1 MDAPALHLALPEGWT
16 RSGNEYVRRGAEPGT
31 FLRVQN
37 LTATAPPHTGWS
49 WTISRK
55 NQPSEVSMYYLSTFV
70 AAVQDVER
78 TYCGSRP
85 RRML

>member
-1 MDAPALHLALPEGWT
+1 MDAPALHPVLPEGWT
-16 RSGNEYVRRGAEPGT
+16 RSDDEYVRRGAEPGT
-31 FLRVQN
+31 FLRVQH
-37 LTATAPPHTGWS
+37 LTETAPPNLGWA

-55 NQPSEVSMYYLSTFV
+55 GAPSEVSMVYLPTFV

-85 RRML
+85 RRMP